1 MSSNYYRRGR
11 NPTTAFGVLFI
22 VIGAIAV
29 VRQLFLWSPDFFMQF
44 LLNSEITSEKVS
56 LATICIGIF
65 IVFLGLRKNEQ
76 AR

>member
-29 VRQLFLWSPDFFMQF
+29 VRQLFLWSPDFFVQF

-56 LATICIGIF
+56 VGTICVGVF
-65 IVFLGLRKNEQ
+65 IVLLGLRKNEQ
-76 AR
+76 TR

>member
-29 VRQLFLWSPDFFMQF
+29 VRQLFLWSPDFFTQF

>member
-29 VRQLFLWSPDFFMQF
+29 VRQLFLWSPDFFVQF

-56 LATICIGIF
+56 VGTICVGVF
-65 IVFLGLRKNEQ
+65 IVLLGLRKHEQ
-76 AR
+76 TR